1 MHAILLSLALAAN
14 QGTPAYALPPQTP
27 ALAPMVATHADLE
40 RLQATLAATTLAA
53 AQAQSL
59 APMAAARADLE
70 RLQAEL
76 AATAPALAS
85 ARDGMPAATARLDEA
100 RAELEALQTRRAMA
114 ESRATGAAVLE
125 AELPSAPEPSA
136 PIAGDPGDSLY
147 RAGTAALN
155 KGDYARAA
163 QLFRQVREKYPSS
176 VRAGDSYYW
185 EAFALYRQ
193 SGTDNLKSART
204 LLAQQQVKF
213 PSSATRGDASSL
225 YGRVQ
230 GELARR
236 GDPDAQIWVN
246 TQTSVLAPPAAVDA
260 PAIAEAPGAPVRARA
275 PRVPRPPRA
284 AMAAPASAA
293 ASAAA
298 AVAEAS
304 RDMARAVRSRD
315 DGDDDDDLPAGC
327 DRAAYDSKIEALNAL
342 ISMQSDRAMPIIR
355 RVLTK
360 RDNCS
365 AGLRKKAVFLLAQ
378 HQDDSTGALLLD
390 VVRNDP
396 DADVKA
402 QAVFWLS
409 QVNSP
414 QAVDALQEILK
425 TSTDEELQRKALF
438 ALSQQQDARSGQILR
453 AYAERSDVPEDLQ
466 EQAIFWLS
474 QGNNDGNN
482 GEFLRGLYGRL
493 TRESAKEK
501 VLFALSQ
508 QNDPANAAW
517 LVDRAKDPNES
528 LELRKKALFWAGQ
541 RDGALPD
548 LIALYSSMTD
558 REMREQLVFV
568 YSQSNDKAAADKLF
582 DIAKNDPDPELRKK
596 ALFWLGQSNDPRV
609 VQLLQDIIDK

>member
-1 MHAILLSLALAAN
+1 MHILLLSLALAAPN
-14 QGTPAYALPPQTP
+14 QGTGTYAMPVPLVAQAQAAAMRADVERLRASLDANAP
-27 ALAPMVATHADLE
+27 ALAEARELVPLAGLARLNDLT
-40 RLQATLAATTLAA
+40 RL
-53 AQAQSL
+53 S
-59 APMAAARADLE
+59 DLT
-70 RLQAEL
+70 RLTEAQAEL
-76 AATAPALAS
+76 AAI
-85 ARDGMPAATARLDEA
+85 DGGRATAVERK
-100 RAELEALQTRRAMA
+100 
-114 ESRATGAAVLE
+114 
-125 AELPSAPEPSA
+125 LPSAPEPST

-147 RAGTAALN
+147 RAGTNALN
-155 KGDYARAA
+155 HGDYARAA
-163 QLFRQVREKYPSS
+163 QFFRQVREKYPTS
-176 VRAGDSYYW
+176 VRAGDSFYW

-193 SGTDNLKSART
+193 SGTDNLKTART

-246 TQTSVLAPPAAVDA
+246 TQTNALAPAAAPDA
-260 PAIAEAPGAPVRARA
+260 PAVAAAPGAPAPARA
-275 PRVPRPPRA
+275 PRAPRTPRA
-284 AMAAPASAA
+284 AIIASATARAEASSAA
-293 ASAAA
+293 AMAD
-298 AVAEAS
+298 AS
-304 RDMARAVRSRD
+304 RDIARSVRDRD
-315 DGDDDDDLPAGC
+315 SDDDDDLPAGC
-327 DRAAYDSKIEALNAL
+327 DRATYDSKIEALNAL
-342 ISMQSDRAMPIIR
+342 ISMESDRAMPIIR
-355 RVLTK
+355 RVLAK

-365 AGLRKKAVFLLAQ
+365 AGLRKKAVFLLSQ

-390 VVRNDP
+390 VVKNDP

-453 AYAERSDVPEDLQ
+453 GYAERSDVPEDLQ

-474 QGNNDGNN
+474 QGNNDNNN

-508 QNDPANAAW
+508 QDDPANATW

-528 LELRKKALFWAGQ
+528 IELRKKALFWAGQ
-541 RDGALPD
+541 RDGSLPAL
-548 LIALYSSMTD
+548 ISLYSSMTD
-558 REMREQLVFV
+558 RDMREQLVFV

>member
-1 MHAILLSLALAAN
+1 MHAILLSLALVAN
-14 QGTPAYALPPQTP
+14 QGIPTYAP
-27 ALAPMVATHADLE
+27 ALAPLAAARVDLE
-40 RLQATLAATTLAA
+40 RARAA
-53 AQAQSL
+53 
-59 APMAAARADLE
+59 MAAS
-70 RLQAEL
+70 AEGL
-76 AATAPALAS
+76 A
-85 ARDGMPAATARLDEA
+85 E
-100 RAELEALQTRRAMA
+100 RRAMA
-114 ESRATGAAVLE
+114 LPAQLRSLAQARMELDGALAARMAPVAAL
-125 AELPSAPEPSA
+125 AELDATDARLRAAPTLGA

-155 KGDYARAA
+155 RGDYARAA

-213 PSSATRGDASSL
+213 PTSATRGDASSL

-246 TQTSVLAPPAAVDA
+246 TQTSDLAPPAAAAA
-260 PAIAEAPGAPVRARA
+260 PAIAPAPATDVVVGPRPARA
-275 PRVPRPPRA
+275 PR
-284 AMAAPASAA
+284 AA
-293 ASAAA
+293 A
-298 AVAEAS
+298 EAGY
-304 RDMARAVRSRD
+304 RDAARARNRD

-327 DRAAYDSKIEALNAL
+327 DRTAYETKIEALNAL
-342 ISMQSDRAMPIIR
+342 ISMQTDRAAPIIR
-355 RVLTK
+355 RVLAK

-378 HQDDSTGALLLD
+378 HQDDSTGAVLLD
-390 VVRNDP
+390 VVKNDP
-396 DADVKA
+396 DPDVKA

-414 QAVDALQEILK
+414 QAVAALEDILK
-425 TSTDEELQRKALF
+425 NSTDQELQKKALF
-438 ALSQQQDARSGQILR
+438 ALSQQRSDRSAQILR
-453 AYAERSDVPEDLQ
+453 TYAERSDVPEELQ

-474 QGNNDGNN
+474 QTNDGNN

-508 QNDPANAAW
+508 QDDPANGTW
-517 LVDRAKDPNES
+517 LVARAKDPNES
-528 LELRKKALFWAGQ
+528 MELRKRALFWAGQ
-541 RDGALPD
+541 RKGALPD
-548 LIALYSSMTD
+548 LINLYSSTTD
-558 REMREQLVFV
+558 QEMKEQLVFV
-568 YSQSNDKAAADKLF
+568 YSQSRDKAAVDKLI
-582 DIAKNDPDPELRKK
+582 DIAKNDADPELRKK
-596 ALFWLGQSNDPRV
+596 ALFWLGQSDDPRV
-609 VQLLQDIIDK
+609 AQLLQDIIDK